1 MVWRLACLCCWPL
14 WRHTNT
20 WSKTACCLPVLLKTT
35 WMMGALVIFPS
46 TVIHPWYKMIQKME
60 VNKSAFSGSRTNPFK
75 KICQHRWNSQGDPPE
90 PAVSQIFPRDPTVL
104 QLPVHLPPTWAV
116 LGVKHMWPDRKLRK
130 IGLWPNYDMTSGY
143 TVTVYHV
150 ICGIPL

>member
-1 MVWRLACLCCWPL
+1 MFTPIPL
-14 WRHTNT
+14 MSDSVPH
-20 WSKTACCLPVLLKTT
+20 
-35 WMMGALVIFPS
+35 
-46 TVIHPWYKMIQKME
+46 IHYPKPRTIYLYMFTLNISFNDDPPMIQNDTKD
-60 VNKSAFSGSRTNPFK
+60 GSEKDLLFLDLGPSHL
-75 KICQHRWNSQGDPPE
+75 KICQHRWNSQGDPPK

-130 IGLWPNYDMTSGY
+130 IGLWLNYDMTSGY

-150 ICGIPL
+150 ICGIPH